1 MHGTDETLTIHTRRN
16 VEAAMLWLHGQG
28 ASSEDLA
35 PLFKNLTASRE
46 LGLRYLA
53 PNAPLHR
60 LQALGGRMG
69 RAWYDVAAPDSNEP
83 DPETLS
89 ESHSQLAG
97 LLDAEQATG
106 IPSARTLVGGF
117 SQGGAMA
124 LHTALQYP
132 YPLAGIIV
140 LSGEVL
146 RPDTLAGTINP
157 ANAATPILMIHGT
170 EDELIPV
177 AEAKANR
184 DRLQSL
190 GLPVDWHTLS
200 LGHEI
205 SMDTI
210 ALVDQWTEARLAAQ
224 GATTNPAD

>member
-1 MHGTDETLTIHTRRN
+1 MHGSDETLTIHTRRN

-28 ASSEDLA
+28 TSSEDLT
-35 PLFKNLTASRE
+35 PLFKNLAASRE

-53 PNAPLHR
+53 PNAPMRR

-69 RAWYDVAAPDSNEP
+69 RAWYDVAAADSGEA
-83 DPETLS
+83 DPETLC
-89 ESHSQLAG
+89 ESHTQLTG
-97 LLDAEQATG
+97 LLDAERETG
-106 IPSARTLVGGF
+106 IPPARTLVGGF

-140 LSGEVL
+140 LSGEL
-146 RPDTLAGTINP
+146 LHPEALAGAIHP

-170 EDELIPV
+170 GDELIPV
-177 AEAKANR
+177 EEAKTNR
-184 DRLQSL
+184 DRLRDL
-190 GLPVDWHTLS
+190 GLPVDWHTLA

-224 GATTNPAD
+224 GVTSNPAD